1 MVTMLLNCLYAEI
14 TPNLLV
20 ISLLGGRVPKFPINY
35 YTFAT
40 RDVLPVYISLN
51 IQTQKHDI
59 FFSGKAIH
67 VDNVFQMLVRNALAL
82 QNF

>member
-1 MVTMLLNCLYAEI
+1 MEEFPNFPLTI
-14 TPNLLV
+14 T
-20 ISLLGGRVPKFPINY
+20 INW
-35 YTFAT
+35 FAT
-40 RDVLPVYISLN
+40 RDVLPVYISLK